1 MAVMEPTRTAG
12 EDTVEF
18 AVLPVV
24 EALPPSR
31 AAVEPFRT
39 TASALIELFETADAG
54 APWWHRGRARD
65 LRRDAHAHPVAAV
78 TDAYLR
84 IAARHIATA
93 QLLEGQ
99 GDLWAATA

>member
-18 AVLPVV
+18 AVLAPV
-24 EALPPSR
+24 EAPPPPKST
-31 AAVEPFRT
+31 VEPFRT
-39 TASALIELFETADAG
+39 TASALIEFYETPDAA

-78 TDAYLR
+78 TNAYLR
-84 IAARHIATA
+84 LAARHLATA
-93 QLLEGQ
+93 QLLEDQ